1 MHLDFGAHVLG
12 AAGSKGEKGR
22 NFGPTYIVY
31 TCTKS
36 QIDGFF
42 FLALFLRAPVS
53 FKCILR
59 EAVIYVLADFAC

>member
-12 AAGSKGEKGR
+12 AAGSMGEKGR
-22 NFGPTYIVY
+22 NSGLIYIVN

-42 FLALFLRAPVS
+42 FLARFLRASIS
-53 FKCILR
+53 FKCLLIHVHIL
-59 EAVIYVLADFAC
+59 DGCFSW

>member
-12 AAGSKGEKGR
+12 EAGGMREKGR
-22 NFGPTYIVY
+22 NSGLIYIVN

-42 FLALFLRAPVS
+42 FLARF
-53 FKCILR
+53 FKS
-59 EAVIYVLADFAC
+59 AYKF